1 MYGFLIVLFLVSFV
15 FDIIDMLSRNMTIF
29 DGFLGTVMA
38 VQVVV
43 IIALLVNGIAL
54 SEKRKRIR
62 ERNEDLYVPDAYA
75 YYVAFWYSIFCGVIY
90 VLSGLCER
98 MAIGEEYIMWVI
110 VNTIITFFV
119 VVLVARYFNGKY
131 NELSRFD
138 EASPLYTPFVPTKKE
153 EQDAPHDGC
162 IPLYRNILSV
172 EDAKDNVLA
181 LVINPAGDA
190 TTFCV
195 KSPDDSMEGFG
206 IQIGSIVYFKES
218 ENVLVGDI
226 VAAIIG
232 NQILI
237 RRITKLEDGKISLE
251 ASNNAFPPMVFENAN
266 QIQLMGVASAV
277 FKKFP
282 DQSEEA

>member
-1 MYGFLIVLFLVSFV
+1 MY
-15 FDIIDMLSRNMTIF
+15 
-29 DGFLGTVMA
+29 
-38 VQVVV
+38 
-43 IIALLVNGIAL
+43 IIAIIEFIAFSAANLVN
-54 SEKRKRIR
+54 
-62 ERNEDLYVPDAYA
+62 
-75 YYVAFWYSIFCGVIY
+75 
-90 VLSGLCER
+90 
-98 MAIGEEYIMWVI
+98 I
-110 VNTIITFFV
+110 VNTEISKVDQTVSLLVGICYLILAVFAVKGEQLNVRRKEFREADKTQYIPDSYGLLLLFYFCIVYGSVTVYNSILTNIANNTSIVSTISEAIVSSIIYAAIIIFV
-119 VVLVARYFNGKY
+119 KKKHSATVIYDPLSKKY
-131 NELSRFD
+131 N
-138 EASPLYTPFVPTKKE
+138 PPKKE

-162 IPLYRNILSV
+162 IPLYRNILSF

-181 LVINPAGDA
+181 LVINPAGDS

-206 IQIGSIVYFKES
+206 IQIGSIVYFKGS
-218 ENVLVGDI
+218 EKVLVGDI

-251 ASNNAFPPMVFENAN
+251 ATNNSFPPMVFENAT